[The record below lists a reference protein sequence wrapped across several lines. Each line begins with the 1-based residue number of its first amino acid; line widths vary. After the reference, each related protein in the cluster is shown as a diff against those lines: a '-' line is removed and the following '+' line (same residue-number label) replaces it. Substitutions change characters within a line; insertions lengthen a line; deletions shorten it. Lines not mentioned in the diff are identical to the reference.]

1 MIPAPTPAPRHREMN
16 DMPLGEPFVPTEPEW
31 LIRAQAGLP
40 PIKKTS
46 ELPRIIPP
54 LPTGDTKDLKVWRE
68 YWKQHDAQVA
78 KAAREQVLDEMLK
91 ELQDNEQIYFS
102 SCHDDGDRGCIQ
114 GIQIAISITE
124 SLRAQQGG
132 VSE

>member
-1 MIPAPTPAPRHREMN
+1 
-16 DMPLGEPFVPTEPEW
+16 MPLGEPFVPTEPEW

-68 YWKQHDAQVA
+68 YWKQHDAQIA
-78 KAAREQVLDEMLK
+78 KAAREQFTFADAIEMFCYIDIYQYFDETRDIEDVSRCQGKECNYCGKFNEDVLR
-91 ELQDNEQIYFS
+91 
-102 SCHDDGDRGCIQ
+102 H
-114 GIQIAISITE
+114 
-124 SLRAQQGG
+124 QQ
-132 VSE
+132 EPQQ

>member
-78 KAAREQVLDEMLK
+78 KAAREQVLDELISGFESNKNIVCWLK
-91 ELQDNEQIYFS
+91 RDACAFPQL
-102 SCHDDGDRGCIQ
+102 SCRNCIVQ
-114 GIQIAISITE
+114 HFK
-124 SLRAQQGG
+124 SLRAQQVG
-132 VSE
+132 EL